1 MTIVDNLKARGM
13 IPKAVLY
20 ARFSSD
26 NQREESIE
34 AQLRAMKEY
43 CQRCG
48 IVVVREFIDRA
59 RSATTD
65 DRPAFLEMIAASKE
79 QSFDIVLVHKLDRF
93 ARNRYDSAL
102 YRRELRRNGVTLLSV
117 LEQIDDSPEGIILES
132 MLEGMSEY
140 YSKNLSREVRK
151 GMKENALKCQ
161 FTGGRPPYGLKVDEA
176 TRRLV
181 VNEEE
186 APAIRFIFD
195 SVKYGLGYNQIVQE
209 LNVMGYRTLRETL
222 RKEQSVRDFAQRK
235 IPGRVCFQPLSGEI
249 GRRQAEQPPEQA
261 G

>member
-65 DRPAFLEMIAASKE
+65 AVSYTHLAHRTENNKIDARSCWTDQYVFKLLCYGSK
-79 QSFDIVLVHKLDRF
+79 R
-93 ARNRYDSAL
+93 
-102 YRRELRRNGVTLLSV
+102 
-117 LEQIDDSPEGIILES
+117 
-132 MLEGMSEY
+132 
-140 YSKNLSREVRK
+140 
-151 GMKENALKCQ
+151 
-161 FTGGRPPYGLKVDEA
+161 TG
-176 TRRLV
+176 
-181 VNEEE
+181 
-186 APAIRFIFD
+186 
-195 SVKYGLGYNQIVQE
+195 
-209 LNVMGYRTLRETL
+209 
-222 RKEQSVRDFAQRK
+222 
-235 IPGRVCFQPLSGEI
+235 
-249 GRRQAEQPPEQA
+249 
-261 G
+261 

>member
-1 MTIVDNLKARGM
+1 M
-13 IPKAVLY
+13 
-20 ARFSSD
+20 
-26 NQREESIE
+26 
-34 AQLRAMKEY
+34 
-43 CQRCG
+43 
-48 IVVVREFIDRA
+48 
-59 RSATTD
+59 
-65 DRPAFLEMIAASKE
+65 
-79 QSFDIVLVHKLDRF
+79 LVHKLDRF

-195 SVKYGLGYNQIVQE
+195 SVKNGLGYNQIVQE
-209 LNVMGYRTLRETL
+209 LNVMGYRTRLGKPFGKNSLYEILRNEKY
-222 RKEQSVRDFAQRK
+222 RGVYVFNRSAEKSVDGKRNNHRSKLD
-235 IPGRVCFQPLSGEI
+235 
-249 GRRQAEQPPEQA
+249 
-261 G
+261 